1 MHHILRTVPNTLPA
15 DTDHPF
21 LRGPYAPMFTE
32 CVADTASMKV
42 IGEIP
47 RDLHGI
53 YVRNTHNPV
62 HESLGIYHPYD
73 GDGML
78 HAMHFEDGR
87 ATYRNRFVETT
98 GFLAEMAAGRA
109 LWPGILAPELHARR
123 GWGSM
128 GAMKDNAG
136 TDVICHAGQ
145 LIAAMSQGS
154 EPWRLD
160 PLTLETRGA
169 DAHWAHRLPDG
180 IASHFKVDPLTGE
193 LMFFNYPER
202 WPYMHYG
209 VVDRDNRLVHYVPIE
224 LAGPRWPHDIGITR
238 RHSILHDLPFFFDAP
253 AGHGRQRAAQDRPD
267 ARRPALHGAAQRG
280 VRAVRRGGHARPAR
294 PGDPGGRPPA

>member
-21 LRGPYAPMFTE
+21 LRDPYAPMFTE

-123 GWGSM
+123 DGREDALRPG
-128 GAMKDNAG
+128 
-136 TDVICHAGQ
+136 
-145 LIAAMSQGS
+145 
-154 EPWRLD
+154 
-160 PLTLETRGA
+160 RG
-169 DAHWAHRLPDG
+169 
-180 IASHFKVDPLTGE
+180 
-193 LMFFNYPER
+193 
-202 WPYMHYG
+202 G
-209 VVDRDNRLVHYVPIE
+209 VLR
-224 LAGPRWPHDIGITR
+224 
-238 RHSILHDLPFFFDAP
+238 
-253 AGHGRQRAAQDRPD
+253 
-267 ARRPALHGAAQRG
+267 
-280 VRAVRRGGHARPAR
+280 VRRGQRHGGCGRSGRSADEMTSVHGGLWNGHAFILETAARRNTGKSARLPYGGTAQDGRRPRAEHRAR
-294 PGDPGGRPPA
+294 ARLRRRA